1 MTPAH
6 SKKISLPSFVWF
18 CFFQSPAPMYI
29 VLQACSRSV
38 AWRGAQRWSS
48 AAKQSASR
56 ACIICLS
63 SHTMCDRRNLNV
75 SRRLMYMLKVSG
87 LPRVGGAHTLRKRY
101 VQVKHALL
109 ILQGKCT
116 RESITKA
123 KQELLEGWSSDE
135 EQHSEV
141 GGYQH
146 RLLNVIDDIQTELAA
161 MAMGEWVL
169 V

>member
-1 MTPAH
+1 MNM
-6 SKKISLPSFVWF
+6 SSS
-18 CFFQSPAPMYI
+18 S
-29 VLQACSRSV
+29 SR
-38 AWRGAQRWSS
+38 
-48 AAKQSASR
+48 
-56 ACIICLS
+56 
-63 SHTMCDRRNLNV
+63 TDLNV
-75 SRRLMYMLKVSG
+75 ARRLRRMLKVSG
-87 LPRVGGAHTLRKRY
+87 LPRVGQAHTLRMRY

-116 RESITKA
+116 RENIAMA

-161 MAMGEWVL
+161 MAMGEWA
-169 V
+169 

>member
-1 MTPAH
+1 
-6 SKKISLPSFVWF
+6 
-18 CFFQSPAPMYI
+18 
-29 VLQACSRSV
+29 
-38 AWRGAQRWSS
+38 
-48 AAKQSASR
+48 
-56 ACIICLS
+56 
-63 SHTMCDRRNLNV
+63 MCDRRNLNV
-75 SRRLMYMLKVSG
+75 SRRLMRMLKVSG